1 MMALMTI
8 EPEARPGAADAELAR
23 NAAGGDRRAFS
34 ALVERHYE
42 FIFRLAF
49 RLTGNRADAEDV
61 AQEVCARLGR
71 AIRSYRGGSAFTTW
85 LYAIVVNAA
94 RDAGRRGAREAARA
108 QAWAVQ
114 ALADGEAAPEADD
127 PGEALWV
134 AVRALPP
141 KQREAVTLV
150 YGEGLGHAQAAEL
163 MGCSEPTVSWHIHE
177 AKKRLKTILSAG
189 EV

>member
-8 EPEARPGAADAELAR
+8 EREAPDAELAR
-23 NAAGGDRRAFS
+23 NAAGGDRGAFS
-34 ALVERHYE
+34 ALVERHYD
-42 FIFRLAF
+42 FIFRLAW
-49 RLTGNRADAEDV
+49 RMTGNRADAEDV
-61 AQEVCARLGR
+61 AQDVCARLGR

-85 LYAIVVNAA
+85 LYAIVVNAV
-94 RDAGRRGAREAARA
+94 RDAGRRSARDAARA
-108 QAWAVQ
+108 QAWAVH
-114 ALADGEAAPEADD
+114 ALTGGETAPEPED
-127 PGEALWV
+127 PAEALWR

-150 YGEGLGHAQAAEL
+150 YGEELSHAEAADL

-177 AKKRLKTILSAG
+177 AKKRLKTIMSAG